1 MLGLNFFK
9 CLIFFVLT
17 SAFQEYFEFL
27 INFNFLEGFMF
38 FMMVIIL
45 VELIRVNFHD
55 LIIDVMDVS

>member
-17 SAFQEYFEFL
+17 STLQEYFKFL
-27 INFNFLEGFMF
+27 FDFNFLEGFMF
-38 FMMVIIL
+38 FLIVIIL
-45 VELIRVNFHD
+45 VELIGINFHD